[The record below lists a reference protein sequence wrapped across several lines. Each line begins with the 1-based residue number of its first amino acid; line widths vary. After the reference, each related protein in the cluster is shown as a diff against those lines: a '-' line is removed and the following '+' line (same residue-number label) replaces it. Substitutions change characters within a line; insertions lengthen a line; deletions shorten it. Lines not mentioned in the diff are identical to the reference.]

1 MRKKTAWLA
10 LLLAA
15 FAMTASA
22 QVDVEPYVRK
32 DAFQTIEI
40 SPDGR
45 YLAATVPTEDRT
57 GVVILQRGDLK
68 VTASFALGK
77 HSHVN
82 RDWWVNPQRLVLS
95 ISAKFGMLA
104 KLPPT
109 GELYAL
115 NSTGIHGEVLVGR
128 RLAGLRT
135 VTRT

>member
-1 MRKKTAWLA
+1 MIRRPPRATRTDTLFPYTTLFRSIMRKKTAWLA

-45 YLAATVPTEDRT
+45 YLAATVPKEDRT

-77 HSHVN
+77 NSHVN
-82 RDWWVNPQRLVLS
+82 RVWWVNPERLVIS
-95 ISAKFGMLA
+95 ISEKFGMLA
-104 KLPPT
+104 KQ
-109 GELYAL
+109 
-115 NSTGIHGEVLVGR
+115 IGR
-128 RLAGLRT
+128 AH
-135 VTRT
+135 V